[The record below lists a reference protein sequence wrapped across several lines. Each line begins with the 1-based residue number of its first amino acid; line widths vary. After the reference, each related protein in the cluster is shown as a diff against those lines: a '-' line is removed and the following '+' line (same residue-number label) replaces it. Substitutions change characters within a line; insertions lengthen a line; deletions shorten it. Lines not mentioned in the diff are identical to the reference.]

1 MVFPPDDPLTG
12 RRFFGFGRSRASS
25 LLTLLIFLLVVVFIV
40 RWFEASTIVET
51 PTSPVVTP
59 P

>member
-1 MVFPPDDPLTG
+1 MVLPPDDPLTG

-25 LLTLLIFLLVVVFIV
+25 LLTLLIVLLLIVVVA

-51 PTSPVVTP
+51 PTTPATTP